1 MKEVINKISC
11 ANRTIIRK
19 LDSMPSFRSASDLT
33 CKRGYIL
40 GYLIDH
46 KNQKI
51 YQKDLEKV
59 FNVRRS
65 SMSEILTTMENN
77 KLIERIPSNDDARLK
92 EIKILEK
99 GMKMNALVKNEIMQ
113 VENEIDNLLSSSEK
127 EMLVNILEKII
138 NKLNMEGEKNND

>member
-1 MKEVINKISC
+1 
-11 ANRTIIRK
+11 
-19 LDSMPSFRSASDLT
+19 
-33 CKRGYIL
+33 
-40 GYLIDH
+40 
-46 KNQKI
+46 
-51 YQKDLEKV
+51 
-59 FNVRRS
+59 
-65 SMSEILTTMENN
+65 MSEILTTMENN

>member
-1 MKEVINKISC
+1 
-11 ANRTIIRK
+11 
-19 LDSMPSFRSASDLT
+19 
-33 CKRGYIL
+33 
-40 GYLIDH
+40 
-46 KNQKI
+46 
-51 YQKDLEKV
+51 
-59 FNVRRS
+59 
-65 SMSEILTTMENN
+65 MENN

>member
-1 MKEVINKISC
+1 
-11 ANRTIIRK
+11 
-19 LDSMPSFRSASDLT
+19 
-33 CKRGYIL
+33 
-40 GYLIDH
+40 
-46 KNQKI
+46 
-51 YQKDLEKV
+51 
-59 FNVRRS
+59 
-65 SMSEILTTMENN
+65 MENN

-138 NKLNMEGEKNND
+138 NKLNMEGEKDND